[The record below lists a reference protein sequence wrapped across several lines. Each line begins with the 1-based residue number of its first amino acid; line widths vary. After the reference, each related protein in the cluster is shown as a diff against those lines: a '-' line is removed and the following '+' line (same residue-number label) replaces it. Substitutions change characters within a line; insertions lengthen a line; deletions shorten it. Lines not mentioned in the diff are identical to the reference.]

1 MVKIE
6 SSIGEL
12 LDKISILKIKKKKIS
27 SESKLINIENELDS
41 LSEIA
46 NKFMEVDPPAFEN
59 FMKELVEVNSN
70 LWETEDKIRVMEKT
84 KNFNEDFIQLAR
96 SVYFTNDKRF
106 EIKSKINNF
115 YESEIVEEK
124 QYEDYS

>member
-46 NKFMEVDPPAFEN
+46 NKFMEVDPLAFEN

>member
-27 SESKLINIENELDS
+27 TESKLINIENELDS

-46 NKFMEVDPPAFEN
+46 NKFMEVDPLAFEN

-84 KNFNEDFIQLAR
+84 KNFSEDFIQLAR

>member
-46 NKFMEVDPPAFEN
+46 NKFMEVDPLAFEN

-84 KNFNEDFIQLAR
+84 KNFSEDFIQLAR

>member
-59 FMKELVEVNSN
+59 FMKELVEANSN
-70 LWETEDKIRVMEKT
+70 LLVNRG
-84 KNFNEDFIQLAR
+84 
-96 SVYFTNDKRF
+96 
-106 EIKSKINNF
+106 
-115 YESEIVEEK
+115 
-124 QYEDYS
+124 